1 MSNNKHIDE
10 SLMLKTGSILHG
22 TYRID
27 GYLSSGGFGNTYV
40 VTHLNLNRKRALKEF
55 FMKDVSERENDQSS
69 VRVSNTGKLQE
80 FNEQRDKFKKE
91 AQRLCDLNNPHIVR
105 VYDLFDENNTSY
117 YVMDY
122 IDGENL
128 KDRLKREG
136 KPMDEATVINILRQ
150 LLDALQ
156 EVHRQGLW
164 HMDLKPA
171 NIMMDKKGVVKLIDF
186 GASKQIDPSKGG
198 AISTSAVS
206 YTKGYAPVEQMD
218 MNYDKFG
225 PWTDFYALGATLFN
239 LLSNRKPP
247 MPSDI
252 NEDTTPDKHIALPY
266 PDSVSKP
273 MRGLVQWMMR
283 TNRNERPQSVN
294 DILNYLNNQMTAK
307 PRPTPQPR
315 QQVYQRGPVQSP
327 MAAAGPYVPQHGQPA
342 MAYGAMSQQGQSGK
356 PPKPDSNMIWAILS
370 TLFCCLPLGILAL
383 INTNR
388 VDERYSRGDYEG
400 AEEAAKK
407 SKNFVKW
414 SIISAAIAWIVAI
427 IIMVVA
433 GLNKPSYD
441 GYDSGYYDYDTT
453 EAVEPASSDY
463 YDSDEVYD
471 SAAVEVAPA
480 DYYPED
486 TTAW

>member
-1 MSNNKHIDE
+1 MSSNKNIDA
-10 SLMLKTGSILHG
+10 SLMLMTGSILHG

-40 VTHLNLNRKRALKEF
+40 VTHLHLNRKRALKEF
-55 FMKDVSERENDQSS
+55 FMQDVSEREPDQSS

-80 FNEQRDKFKKE
+80 FNEQREKFKKE
-91 AQRLCDLNNPHIVR
+91 AQRLCDLNNPHIVK

-117 YVMDY
+117 YVMDF

-136 KPMDEATVINILRQ
+136 KPMDEATVTNILRQ

-225 PWTDFYALGATLFN
+225 PWTDFYALGATIYN
-239 LLSNRKPP
+239 LLTGKKPP
-247 MPSDI
+247 LPSDI
-252 NEDTTPDKHIALPY
+252 NEDTTPDKRVALPY
-266 PDSVSKP
+266 PDSVGKP

-294 DILNYLNNQMTAK
+294 EILNYLNNHLTPK
-307 PRPTPQPR
+307 PRPHQPPR
-315 QQVYQRGPVQSP
+315 LQGYQQQQQPAP
-327 MAAAGPYVPQHGQPA
+327 PAGHYGPQHGQPA
-342 MAYGAMSQQGQSGK
+342 MTHGAMSQQQGQPAK
-356 PPKPDSNMIWAILS
+356 PPKPDSNMVWAILS
-370 TLFCCLPLGILAL
+370 TLFCCLPLGIVAL
-383 INTNR
+383 VNSNR
-388 VDERYSRGDYEG
+388 VDELYARGDYQG
-400 AEEAAKK
+400 AEEAARK

-414 SIISAAIAWIVAI
+414 SVIAAAIAWIVTI
-427 IIMVVA
+427 IIMIIA
-433 GLNKPSYD
+433 GMSNSGYD
-441 GYDSGYYDYDTT
+441 GDYGYYDYDTS
-453 EAVEPASSDY
+453 EVFMDSSDDY
-463 YDSDEVYD
+463 YDPDAVAD
-471 SAAVEVAPA
+471 TVAVEAAPA
-480 DYYPED
+480 DYYPGD
-486 TTAW
+486 TAAW